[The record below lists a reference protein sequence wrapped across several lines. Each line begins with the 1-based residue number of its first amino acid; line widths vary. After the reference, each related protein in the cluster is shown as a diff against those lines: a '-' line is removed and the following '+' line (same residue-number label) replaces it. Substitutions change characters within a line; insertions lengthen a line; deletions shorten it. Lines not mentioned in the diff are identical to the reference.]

1 MKTHIILSL
10 DKRRQ
15 KKDGTYPIVLR
26 LTHKRR
32 TTAIKTG
39 YEIPDKAWDESKKMI
54 RTSFKGFDN
63 VSRINNILIRK
74 RGEAL
79 DTVTKLEEKKE
90 LLSLSVTDVKE
101 KILGRDSKVTFYLY
115 TQKLIEELV
124 SKGKV
129 GNARSYKNVL
139 REVKNF
145 TMNVDFGFEELTYDF
160 LQKFDNYYLSK
171 GCTENGL
178 AVYMRTIRAIYNRAI
193 KNNIIDSN
201 SYPFN
206 QYIIR
211 TKPTKKRAI
220 NFESIRKIIQ
230 LELDAKDSLFD
241 ARNYFLVSFYL
252 MGASFIDM
260 ANLKLENIVDGR
272 IRYRRRKTGKHYDI
286 KLSEQLKSILD
297 YYLKGKEEN
306 DYILPVIKS
315 DEPELQNK
323 EAHYA
328 LIRYNK
334 LLKRLG
340 ERVGIKEK
348 LTSYV
353 SRHSFASMAN
363 DKAIPLTAISEM
375 LGHQSVKTTQ
385 VYLASL
391 GSKRIDEF
399 NDQIINDL

>member
-1 MKTHIILSL
+1 
-10 DKRRQ
+10 
-15 KKDGTYPIVLR
+15 
-26 LTHKRR
+26 
-32 TTAIKTG
+32 
-39 YEIPDKAWDESKKMI
+39 MI

-145 TMNVDFGFEELTYDF
+145 TMSVDFGFEELTYDF

-272 IRYRRRKTGKHYDI
+272 IRYRRRKIGKHYDI

>member
-1 MKTHIILSL
+1 MKTHIIISL

-15 KKDGTYPIVLR
+15 KKDGNYPVVLR
-26 LTHKRR
+26 LTHKRN
-32 TTAIKTG
+32 TTSIKTG
-39 YEIPDKAWDESKKMI
+39 YEIPEKAWDESKRMI
-54 RTSFKGFDN
+54 RTSYKGFDN
-63 VSRINNILIRK
+63 VTRVNNLLMKK

-79 DTVTKLEEKKE
+79 DTISRLEDRKE
-90 LLSLSVTDVKE
+90 LMSLSLREVKE
-101 KILGRDSKVTFYLY
+101 KILGRDSKVTFYSY
-115 TQKLIEELV
+115 TEKLIEGFIAMD
-124 SKGKV
+124 KI

-145 TMNVDFGFEELTYDF
+145 TKDVDFGFEELTYAF
-160 LQKFDNYYLSK
+160 LLKFDSYYLSK
-171 GCTENGL
+171 GCSENGL

-193 KNNIIDSN
+193 KDNIADAN
-201 SYPFN
+201 SYPFT
-206 QYIIR
+206 QYIIK
-211 TKPTKKRAI
+211 TKPTQKRAI
-220 NFESIRKIIQ
+220 SFESITKIIQ
-230 LELDAKDSLFD
+230 LKLKPSDSLFD
-241 ARNYFLVSFYL
+241 ARNYFLISFYL
-252 MGASFIDM
+252 MGASFIDI
-260 ANLKLENIVDGR
+260 ASLKLENIVDGR
-272 IRYRRRKTGKHYDI
+272 VRYRRRKTGKHYDI
-286 KLSEQLKSILD
+286 KISEQLGSILD
-297 YYLKGKEEN
+297 YYSKGKEEY
-306 DYILPVIKS
+306 DYILPIIKS

-334 LLKRLG
+334 LLKQLG

-353 SRHSFASMAN
+353 SRHSFASLAN

-399 NDQIINDL
+399 NDQIINDF